1 MWIFNNRRPRGYH
14 HVMIYSDE
22 RRERLKALEERA
34 RCELGMQT
42 ASGDGAE
49 MRHRVFDS
57 TGHQRRKRERTGSG
71 RHIVIILMIVVLILL
86 MNYLL
91 TGDFGI

>member
-34 RCELGMQT
+34 RCELGMQP
-42 ASGDGAE
+42 ALGDCME
-49 MRHRVFDS
+49 MRHRVFDN
-57 TGHQRRKRERTGSG
+57 TRRQRRQRERTGSG
-71 RHIVIILMIVVLILL
+71 RHIVIILMIVVLMLL

-91 TGDFGI
+91 TGDFCI